1 MKKNILLL
9 LLLLSGLWRCQAQPV
24 VTASLITLDGK
35 HAVRLLDSAQTASA
49 LLSDTID
56 HFFERVTAV
65 EMSIQMKKPL
75 QPGQTRADLLPD
87 FKDYLRRDAA
97 PFTPDEVAFVTD
109 VVQEMWQVA
118 QKAAL
123 HVFPDTLLLLKIKG
137 KPYGSSVYYTRQNAI
152 VIPQNVLRL
161 RRRQDFLNTMYHEL
175 FHVYSRLHPD
185 KRVRLYRRIG
195 FEPIGMHRLEL
206 PQSLAERVLHNPDG
220 TDFAQKITLKEDN
233 KITEAIPI
241 IYANEPGY
249 TSQKRLFFSYLE
261 FSLYEVIPQA
271 NGRWYVRTQE
281 DGFSSTLDM
290 QKLPDFYR
298 QIGDNTTYII
308 HPDEVLAD
316 NFALLMASK
325 KDPLA
330 LKRLSESGQ
339 KLVRDIEDVLRH

>member
-9 LLLLSGLWRCQAQPV
+9 LLPLLGLWRCQAQPV
-24 VTASLITLDGK
+24 ATASLITLDEK

-49 LLSDTID
+49 LLTDTLD
-56 HFFERVTAV
+56 RFFERVTAV

-87 FKDYLRRDAA
+87 FEDYLRRDAA
-97 PFTPDEVAFVTD
+97 SFTADETAFVAD
-109 VVQEMWQVA
+109 VVQEMWQTA

-123 HVFPDTLLLLKIKG
+123 DVFPDTLLLLKIKG
-137 KPYGSSVYYTRQNAI
+137 KPYGPSVYYTRQNTI
-152 VIPQNVLRL
+152 VIPQDVLRL

-175 FHVYSRLHPD
+175 FHVYSRLRPD
-185 KRVRLYRRIG
+185 KRARLYRRIG
-195 FEPIGMHRLEL
+195 FESIGMHRLEL
-206 PQSLAERVLHNPDG
+206 PQPLAERILHNPDG
-220 TDFAQKITLKEDN
+220 ADFGQKITLKEGN
-233 KITEAIPI
+233 KITEAIPV

-249 TSQKRLFFSYLE
+249 VSQKRLFFTYLE
-261 FSLYEVIPQA
+261 FSLFEIIPQA
-271 NGRWYVRTQE
+271 DGRWYVRTQE
-281 DGFSSTLDM
+281 DGLSSTLDL

-330 LKRLSESGQ
+330 LRRLSESGQ
-339 KLVRDIEDVLRH
+339 KLVWDIEAIVRH

>member
-9 LLLLSGLWRCQAQPV
+9 LLPLLGLWRCQAQPT
-24 VTASLITLDGK
+24 VTASLITLDEK

-49 LLSDTID
+49 LLTDTLD
-56 HFFERVTAV
+56 RFFERVTAV

-75 QPGQTRADLLPD
+75 QPGQTRTDLLPD
-87 FKDYLRRDAA
+87 FEDYLRRDAA
-97 PFTPDEVAFVTD
+97 SFTPDEIAFVAD
-109 VVQEMWQVA
+109 VVQEMWQTA

-123 HVFPDTLLLLKIKG
+123 DVFPDTLLLLKIKG
-137 KPYGSSVYYTRQNAI
+137 KPYGPSVYYTRQNTI
-152 VIPQNVLRL
+152 VIPQDVLRL

-175 FHVYSRLHPD
+175 FHVYSRLRPD
-185 KRVRLYRRIG
+185 KRARLYRRIG
-195 FEPIGMHRLEL
+195 FESIGMHRLEL
-206 PQSLAERVLHNPDG
+206 PQPLAERILHNPDG
-220 TDFAQKITLKEDN
+220 ADFAQKITLKEGN
-233 KITEAIPI
+233 KITEAIPV

-249 TSQKRLFFSYLE
+249 VSQKRLFFAYLE
-261 FSLYEVIPQA
+261 FSLFEIIPQA
-271 NGRWYVRTQE
+271 DGRWYVRTQE
-281 DGFSSTLDM
+281 DGLSSTLDL

-330 LKRLSESGQ
+330 LRRLSESGQ
-339 KLVRDIEDVLRH
+339 KLVRDIEAIVRH

>member
-1 MKKNILLL
+1 MKKNILLSIL
-9 LLLLSGLWRCQAQPV
+9 LLLGLWRCQAQPAA
-24 VTASLITLDGK
+24 TTSLITLDEK

-87 FKDYLRRDAA
+87 FEDYLRRDAA
-97 PFTPDEVAFVTD
+97 AFTPDEMAFVAD
-109 VVQEMWQVA
+109 VVQEMWQTA

-123 HVFPDTLLLLKIKG
+123 DVFPDTLLLLKIKG
-137 KPYGSSVYYTRQNAI
+137 KPYGPSVYYTRQNTI
-152 VIPQNVLRL
+152 VIPQDVLRL

-175 FHVYSRLHPD
+175 FHVYSRLRPD
-185 KRVRLYRRIG
+185 KRARLYRRIG
-195 FEPIGMHRLEL
+195 FESIGMHRLEL
-206 PQSLAERVLHNPDG
+206 PQPLAERILHNPDG
-220 TDFAQKITLKEDN
+220 ADFAQKITLKEGD

-249 TSQKRLFFSYLE
+249 TPKKRLFFGYLE
-261 FSLYEVIPQA
+261 FGLFEIIPQA
-271 NGRWYVRTQE
+271 DGRWYVRTRE
-281 DGFSSTLDM
+281 DGLSSTLDM

-339 KLVRDIEDVLRH
+339 KLVRDIEAILRH

>member
-1 MKKNILLL
+1 MKNAILLL
-9 LLLLSGLWRCQAQPV
+9 LLLLGLWRCQAQPAA
-24 VTASLITLDGK
+24 TTPLIILDAK

-49 LLSDTID
+49 LLTDTID

-65 EMSIQMKKPL
+65 EMSIQMKTPL
-75 QPGQTRADLLPD
+75 QPGQTRADLLSE

-97 PFTPDEVAFVTD
+97 SFTPDEMAFVAD
-109 VVQEMWQVA
+109 VVQEMWQTA

-123 HVFPDTLLLLKIKG
+123 DVFPDTLLLLKIKG
-137 KPYGSSVYYTRQNAI
+137 KPYGPSVYYTRQNVI
-152 VIPQNVLRL
+152 VIPQDVLRL

-175 FHVYSRLHPD
+175 FHVYSRLNPD
-185 KRVRLYRRIG
+185 KRARLYRRIG
-195 FEPIGMHRLEL
+195 FESIGMHRLEL
-206 PQSLAERVLHNPDG
+206 PQPLAERILHNPDG
-220 TDFAQKITLKEDN
+220 ADFAQKITLKEGN

-241 IYANEPGY
+241 IYANELGY
-249 TSQKRLFFSYLE
+249 TPQKRLFFAYLE
-261 FSLYEVIPQA
+261 FSLFEIIPQA
-271 NGRWYVRTQE
+271 DGRWYVRTQE
-281 DGFSSTLDM
+281 DGLSSTLDM

-339 KLVRDIEDVLRH
+339 KLVRDIETILRH

>member
-9 LLLLSGLWRCQAQPV
+9 LLPLLGLWRCQAQPA
-24 VTASLITLDGK
+24 VTASLITLDEK

-49 LLSDTID
+49 LLTDTLD

-75 QPGQTRADLLPD
+75 QPGQTRTDLLPD
-87 FKDYLRRDAA
+87 FEDYLRRDAA
-97 PFTPDEVAFVTD
+97 SFTPDEIAFVAD
-109 VVQEMWQVA
+109 VVQEMWQTA

-123 HVFPDTLLLLKIKG
+123 DVFPDTLLLLKIKG
-137 KPYGSSVYYTRQNAI
+137 KPYGPSVYYTRQNTI
-152 VIPQNVLRL
+152 VIPQDVLRL

-175 FHVYSRLHPD
+175 FHVYSRLRPD
-185 KRVRLYRRIG
+185 KRARLYRRIG
-195 FEPIGMHRLEL
+195 FESIGMHRLEL
-206 PQSLAERVLHNPDG
+206 PQPLAERILHNPDG
-220 TDFAQKITLKEDN
+220 ADFAQKITLKEGN
-233 KITEAIPI
+233 KITEAIPV

-249 TSQKRLFFSYLE
+249 VSQKRLFFAYLE
-261 FSLYEVIPQA
+261 FSLFEIIPQA
-271 NGRWYVRTQE
+271 DGRWYVRTQE
-281 DGFSSTLDM
+281 DGLSSTLDL

-330 LKRLSESGQ
+330 LRRLSESGQ
-339 KLVRDIEDVLRH
+339 KLVRDIEAIVRH

>member
-9 LLLLSGLWRCQAQPV
+9 LLLLSGLWRCQAQPAA
-24 VTASLITLDGK
+24 TISLITLDEK

-56 HFFERVTAV
+56 YFFERVTAV

-75 QPGQTRADLLPD
+75 QPGQTRADLLLD
-87 FKDYLRRDAA
+87 FEDYLRRDAA
-97 PFTPDEVAFVTD
+97 AFTPDEMAFVAD
-109 VVQEMWQVA
+109 VVQEMWQTA

-123 HVFPDTLLLLKIKG
+123 DVFPDTLLLLKIKG
-137 KPYGSSVYYTRQNAI
+137 KPYGPSVYYTRQNTI
-152 VIPQNVLRL
+152 VIPQDVLRL

-175 FHVYSRLHPD
+175 FHVYSRLRPD
-185 KRVRLYRRIG
+185 KRARLYRRIG
-195 FEPIGMHRLEL
+195 FESIGMHRLEL
-206 PQSLAERVLHNPDG
+206 PQPLAERILHNPDG
-220 TDFAQKITLKEDN
+220 ADFAQKITLKEGD

-249 TSQKRLFFSYLE
+249 TPQKRLFFAYLE
-261 FSLYEVIPQA
+261 FSLFEIIPQA
-271 NGRWYVRTQE
+271 DGRWYVRTRE

-325 KDPLA
+325 KDPLT

-339 KLVRDIEDVLRH
+339 KLVRDIEAILRH